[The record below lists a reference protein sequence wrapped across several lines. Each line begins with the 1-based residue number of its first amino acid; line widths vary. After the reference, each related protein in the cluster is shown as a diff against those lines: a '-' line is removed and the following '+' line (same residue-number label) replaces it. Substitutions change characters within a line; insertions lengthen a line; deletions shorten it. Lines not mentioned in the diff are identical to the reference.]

1 MSKYIVREI
10 HNSFSI
16 ISERFLSLFV
26 SVILAVK
33 VKHRRELVWFCTS
46 ALGLVLFHVT
56 LAVIRTKHIKHVD
69 LVLER

>member
-1 MSKYIVREI
+1 MSKYIVRET

-16 ISERFLSLFV
+16 ISERFLCLFV

-33 VKHRRELVWFCTS
+33 VNTEELVWLCMS

-56 LAVIRTKHIKHVD
+56 LAVIRIKHIKHMD